1 MCIYQVICLVTG
13 KSYVGQ
19 TRRDLKERWA
29 GHLTDARHHR
39 GCKVFSNALK
49 KYGPDAF
56 TVVILEVCSTREAL
70 NLREQYWIETV
81 GCLFPNGYNLKTGGD
96 VPVATE
102 YLKAAISAARQR
114 PETMQKA
121 SISGKALWKDPEY
134 VARQKQAHALALA
147 RPEYSEKLSQASKA
161 TWSDITKREV
171 QSQKH
176 KELWKDPA
184 FKAKRMADMAPTDES
199 LAAQKQ
205 AMLMLW
211 DDPEYVQKQTA
222 RLQNIQSLAHSPEAK
237 AKAKATR
244 ERNKRLKNATST

>member
-1 MCIYQVICLVTG
+1 MCVYQITCLVTG
-13 KSYVGQ
+13 KHYVGQ

-56 TVVILEVCSTREAL
+56 SIAVLEVCSTREEL
-70 NLREQYWIETV
+70 NLREQHWIEKV

-102 YLKAAISAARQR
+102 YLKAAISASRQR
-114 PETMQKA
+114 PETKAKA
-121 SISGKALWKDPEY
+121 SASGKAMWQDPLY
-134 VARQKQAHALALA
+134 VARQKEALTLA
-147 RPEYSEKLSQASKA
+147 MAKPEYSEKISQASKA
-161 TWSDITKREV
+161 AWNDITKREV

-184 FKAKRMADMAPTDES
+184 FKGKRMSDMQLTDVSRLKQRRAMQTMWADPVFAEQKQKA
-199 LAAQKQ
+199 LAA
-205 AMLMLW
+205 AAA
-211 DDPEYVQKQTA
+211 T
-222 RLQNIQSLAHSPEAK
+222 PEAK
-237 AKAKATR
+237 AKRKATWAKKK
-244 ERNKRLKNATST
+244 EQNATST